1 METNFYPLNQRRLR
15 TDTHIRELTASVKL
29 SYKSFIQPLFV
40 DEAITKPRDI
50 EGMNAVKVDT
60 IDSVLNTIEQDLK
73 SGISKFLL
81 FPVPA
86 QKQSKDPIVIGFDFS
101 FACNLIKKTGLA

>member
-40 DEAITKPRDI
+40 DEALSVPRGV
-50 EGMNAVKVDT
+50 EGMNNVQVDT
-60 IDSVLNTIEQDLK
+60 IESVLFTIEQDLK
-73 SGISKFLL
+73 NGISKFLL
-81 FPVPA
+81 FPVPQTTPAKIPGTHGSLHGPA
-86 QKQSKDPIVIGFDFS
+86 QPQKV
-101 FACNLIKKTGLA
+101 

>member
-40 DEAITKPRDI
+40 DEALTAPREV
-50 EGMNAVKVDT
+50 EGMNNVQVDT
-60 IDSVLNTIEQDLK
+60 IDSVLFTIEQDLK
-73 SGISKFLL
+73 NGISKFLL

-86 QKQSKDPIVIGFDFS
+86 QKKDNNFDFS
-101 FACNLIKKTGLA
+101 FASNLIKKIKTYFR